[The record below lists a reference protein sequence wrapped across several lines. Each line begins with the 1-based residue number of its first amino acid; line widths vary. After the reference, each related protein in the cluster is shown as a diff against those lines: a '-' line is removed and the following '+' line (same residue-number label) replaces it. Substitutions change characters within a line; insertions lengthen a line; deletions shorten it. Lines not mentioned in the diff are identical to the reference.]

1 MKIQNDKFSLEISDD
16 ILKKLI
22 SQHSDPYDAQ
32 KQIFGFVQNVRD
44 VSSGEVSFH
53 EVIKAPSGQ
62 VPDEQLQAK
71 EDVIAPEGYFY
82 VVKFQESDF
91 LSAIDYGSGNI
102 ANIKTDDI
110 EGAWYSCS
118 LSEAI
123 EFISEYYRA
132 RAVILKYG
140 APSEAQFVFETNNIK
155 VAPRIILVPES
166 DLLPKAEQ

>member
-82 VVKFQESDF
+82 VVMLEHLGF
-91 LSAIDYGSGNI
+91 LSSIGYNDNGVGYF
-102 ANIKTDDI
+102 NIKGGSDD
-110 EGAWYSCS
+110 AWFSAS
-118 LSEAI
+118 LNEAI
-123 EFISEYYRA
+123 EVISECY
-132 RAVILKYG
+132 
-140 APSEAQFVFETNNIK
+140 K
-155 VAPRIILVPES
+155 VEVRKVKFFNADSKSLMHLDGMITPKIILVPES